1 LSAENEEQ
9 QKRYKVFLKEG
20 IMGPFKSKVQMTI
33 FLHSQEF
40 QNAQFIDRKH
50 QSIKL

>member
-1 LSAENEEQ
+1 
-9 QKRYKVFLKEG
+9 
-20 IMGPFKSKVQMTI
+20 VQMTI

-50 QSIKL
+50 QSIKLW